1 MAKTNWGS
9 YGRVIDKSVQSPKW
23 RNNRTERELGD
34 FLTKATIL
42 GQPPK
47 ARKAPASSQE
57 LIAREMQLIEAAGGE
72 APKPPGGT
80 PRYLTLAKTL
90 QDAIQNGTYPIG
102 SLLPT
107 EVDMAGQYGVSRQT
121 VRQAISLLRQQN
133 LLSARKGVGTRVEA
147 KTGMRRFSYSAASI
161 SDLLELAHDS
171 ELSIE
176 TQEQVVARGP
186 LATELG
192 CRSGHRW
199 LRLGCIRNID
209 GELKPLSWIDVYID
223 GRAAPNIKLP
233 RTMRTALFLFIEKQ
247 TGEIFSEIQQEI
259 RATVVDENV
268 AERLGA
274 EVGSPALQITRR
286 YFSTGRRLVQVA
298 VNIFP
303 ADRFFY
309 SVAINRD

>member
-1 MAKTNWGS
+1 M
-9 YGRVIDKSVQSPKW
+9 
-23 RNNRTERELGD
+23 
-34 FLTKATIL
+34 TKAIML
-42 GQPPK
+42 GQPQK
-47 ARKAPASSQE
+47 HRKDRNVEGEDAV
-57 LIAREMQLIEAAGGE
+57 ARELRRIEE
-72 APKPPGGT
+72 AERKGAKSTSTT

-90 QDAIQNGTYPIG
+90 QDSIQTGDYPIG

-107 EVDMAGQYGVSRQT
+107 EVDMATQYGVSRQT

-147 KTGMRRFSYSAASI
+147 KTGMRRFSYSATSV
-161 SDLLELAHDS
+161 SELLEMAHDCELAIESS
-171 ELSIE
+171 EM
-176 TQEQVVARGP
+176 VVARGA

-199 LRLGCIRNID
+199 LQLGCTRTVD
-209 GELKPLSWIDVYID
+209 GELKPLSWTNVYID
-223 GRAAPNIKLP
+223 GRVAPSVKLP
-233 RTMRTALFLFIEKQ
+233 STMRTALFLFIEKQ
-247 TGEIFSEIQQEI
+247 TGEMFTEIQQEI
-259 RATVVDENV
+259 RATVLDATV

-309 SVAINRD
+309 SVAIKRD